1 MLKVIAEFE
10 AKVNDKVGRF
20 HLDQDTPLPVAK
32 EMCFQF
38 IKYIG
43 QIEDQIIAEQKKQQ
57 EEKKAKQEE
66 KIEAL
71 NG

>member
-43 QIEDQIIAEQKKQQ
+43 QIEDQIIAEQKNSKKKKKQNR
-57 EEKKAKQEE
+57 KKK
-66 KIEAL
+66 L
-71 NG
+71 RH